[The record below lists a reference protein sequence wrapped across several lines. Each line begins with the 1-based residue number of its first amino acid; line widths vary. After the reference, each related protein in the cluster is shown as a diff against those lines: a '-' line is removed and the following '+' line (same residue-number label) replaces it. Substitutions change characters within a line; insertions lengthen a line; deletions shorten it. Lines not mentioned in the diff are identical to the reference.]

1 MSSLIDLHRMAKRL
15 RVSPSWLKREA
26 KAGNVPSLKAGA
38 KYLFNPTAVVEALSI
53 RAANS
58 QGRSQEND

>member
-26 KAGNVPSLKAGA
+26 RAGNVPSLKAGA
-38 KYLFNPTAVVEALSI
+38 KYLFNPTAVIEALSV
-53 RAANS
+53 RAANP
-58 QGRSQEND
+58 QGRNQDND

>member
-58 QGRSQEND
+58 HGRSQDV